1 MAEDGVQGSASLSL
15 VPPAGLAR
23 RERAGATPW
32 ETGCLGM
39 AVSLGF
45 PGAVHTVKV
54 TISEGEGGGEGR
66 VCCIHLTRLNLA
78 G

>member
-1 MAEDGVQGSASLSL
+1 
-15 VPPAGLAR
+15 
-23 RERAGATPW
+23 
-32 ETGCLGM
+32 M

-45 PGAVHTVKV
+45 PGAVYTVKV